1 MGKANKIPSPRF
13 MIVKGLEL
21 PSWESIKREWRDAD
35 FLLLLF
41 PIMLLIIGGIA
52 IYSTDF
58 SVQRTEWWQHWIT
71 GVVGLVVMFAIA
83 RFHYDQLLRLHW
95 ILYAFTIFSLLLVMF
110 VGTTALGA
118 ERWITIGGFNIQ
130 PSEFAKV
137 SIIISLAAVMHD
149 QPIQSPIDA
158 FKVAWVTVPPWILIF
173 LQPNLGTSLVFAA
186 ITIGMLYWAGASLG
200 WLLLIFSPI
209 ISAIL
214 FSLSLPVW
222 IVWVILM
229 GVAAWVSLPWFRI
242 VSTVM
247 AVVINLISGQA
258 GILLWNI
265 LQDYQKRRLLLFID
279 PNQDPLGAGYHVIQS
294 KIAIGAG
301 KLLGQGWLKGT
312 QTQLSFI
319 PEQHTDF
326 IFSAIGE
333 EFGFVG
339 CICVLLLFVG
349 ICWRLLVIAV
359 NARDNF
365 GSLLAIGV
373 FSFVLFQTFV
383 NIGMNINVAPV
394 TGIPLPWLSYGRS
407 ALLANFMA
415 IGLVESVAAHRRTIK
430 F

>member
-1 MGKANKIPSPRF
+1 

-21 PSWESIKREWRDAD
+21 PNWENIKREWRDAD
-35 FLLLLF
+35 ALLLLF
-41 PIMLLIIGGIA
+41 PIMLTVLGGIA
-52 IYSTDF
+52 IFSSDF
-58 SVQRTEWWQHWIT
+58 SARRTEWWQHWAT
-71 GVVGLVVMFAIA
+71 GLVGLTAMFAIA
-83 RFHYDQLLRLHW
+83 RIHYDRLLRLHW
-95 ILYAFTIFSLLLVMF
+95 ITYAITNISLILVM
-110 VGTTALGA
+110 VIGTTALGA
-118 ERWITIGGFNIQ
+118 ERWITIGSFNIQ

-137 SIIISLAAVMHD
+137 GIIISLAAMMHD
-149 QPIQSPIDA
+149 HPIQNPLDA
-158 FKVAWVTVPPWILIF
+158 LKVGWVVLPPWILIF

-200 WLLLIFSPI
+200 WLLLMFSPVV
-209 ISAIL
+209 SAIL
-214 FSLSLPVW
+214 FSLYIPAW

-229 GVAAWVSLPWFRI
+229 GVAAWVSLPWFRVASTMIAI
-242 VSTVM
+242 VV
-247 AVVINLISGQA
+247 NLVSGQA
-258 GILLWNI
+258 GVLLWNI
-265 LQDYQKRRLLLFID
+265 LHDYQKKRLLLFID

-294 KIAIGAG
+294 RIAIGAG

-312 QTQLSFI
+312 QTQLNFI

-333 EFGFVG
+333 EFGFIG

-407 ALLANFMA
+407 SLIANFMA

>member
-1 MGKANKIPSPRF
+1 

-35 FLLLLF
+35 ALLLVF
-41 PIMLLIIGGIA
+41 PILLTILGGIA
-52 IYSTDF
+52 IYSSDF
-58 SVQRTEWWQHWIT
+58 RAQRAEWWQHWVT
-71 GVVGLVVMFAIA
+71 GAVGLTAMFAIA
-83 RFHYDQLLRLHW
+83 RSHYDNLLRLHW
-95 ILYAFTIFSLLLVMF
+95 VTYAITNISLILVLAI
-110 VGTTALGA
+110 GTTALGA

-137 SIIISLAAVMHD
+137 GIIISLAAVLHD
-149 QPIQSPIDA
+149 RPIQSPLDVL
-158 FKVAWVTVPPWILIF
+158 KCAWVTVPPWILIF
-173 LQPNLGTSLVFAA
+173 LQPNLGTALVFAA

-200 WLLLIFSPI
+200 WILLIFSPVV
-209 ISAIL
+209 SAAL
-214 FSLSLPVW
+214 FSIYLPAW

-229 GVAAWVSLPWFRI
+229 GIAAWVSLPWFRI
-242 VSTVM
+242 VSTVI
-247 AVVINLISGQA
+247 AVVVNLVSGQA
-258 GILLWNI
+258 GVILWNV
-265 LQDYQKRRLLLFID
+265 LHDYQKKRLLLFID

-301 KLLGQGWLKGT
+301 KLMGQGLLKGT
-312 QTQLSFI
+312 QTQLNFI

-333 EFGFVG
+333 EFGFFG
-339 CICVLLLFVG
+339 CMCVLLLFVG

-407 ALLANFMA
+407 AMLANFIA
-415 IGLVESVAAHRRTIK
+415 IGVVESVAAHRRTIK

>member
-1 MGKANKIPSPRF
+1 
-13 MIVKGLEL
+13 MIAKGFEL
-21 PSWESIKREWRDAD
+21 PNWENIKREWRDAD
-35 FLLLLF
+35 PLLLIF
-41 PIMLLIIGGIA
+41 PILLMILGGIA
-52 IYSTDF
+52 IYSSDF
-58 SVQRTEWWQHWIT
+58 SAKRTEWWQHWVT
-71 GVVGLVVMFAIA
+71 GLVGLIVMFSMA
-83 RFHYDQLLRLHW
+83 RFHYDRLLRLHW
-95 ILYAFTIFSLLLVMF
+95 VTYAITNISLVLVLAI
-110 VGTTALGA
+110 GTTALGA

-137 SIIISLAAVMHD
+137 GIIISLAAMMHD
-149 QPIQSPIDA
+149 RPIQSPIDA
-158 FKVAWVTVPPWILIF
+158 LKVAWVTVPPWILIF
-173 LQPNLGTSLVFAA
+173 LQPNLGTALVFAA

-200 WLLLIFSPI
+200 WLALIFSPI
-209 ISAIL
+209 VSATL
-214 FSLSLPVW
+214 FSLYLPAW

-229 GVAAWVSLPWFRI
+229 GITAWVSLPWFR
-242 VSTVM
+242 VASTVI
-247 AVVINLISGQA
+247 AVVVNLVAGQA
-258 GILLWNI
+258 GILLWNV
-265 LQDYQKRRLLLFID
+265 LHDYQKKRLLLFID

-301 KLLGQGWLKGT
+301 KLFGQGWLKGT
-312 QTQLSFI
+312 QTQLNFI

-333 EFGFVG
+333 EFGFIG
-339 CICVLLLFVG
+339 CMCVLLLFVG

-407 ALLANFMA
+407 ALIANFMA

>member
-1 MGKANKIPSPRF
+1 MIVL

-21 PSWESIKREWRDAD
+21 PNWENIKREWRDAD
-35 FLLLLF
+35 VLLLLF
-41 PIMLLIIGGIA
+41 PILLTVLGGIA
-52 IYSTDF
+52 IFSSDF
-58 SVQRTEWWQHWIT
+58 SAKRTEWWQHWVT
-71 GVVGLVVMFAIA
+71 GIVGLTAMFAIA
-83 RFHYDQLLRLHW
+83 RVHYDRLLRLHW
-95 ILYAFTIFSLLLVMF
+95 ITYGITILSLVLVMAI
-110 VGTTALGA
+110 GTTALGA
-118 ERWITIGGFNIQ
+118 ERWITIGSFNIQ

-137 SIIISLAAVMHD
+137 GIIISLAAMMHD
-149 QPIQSPIDA
+149 RPIQNPIDA
-158 FKVAWVTVPPWILIF
+158 FKVAWVVLPPWILIF

-200 WLLLIFSPI
+200 WLLLMFSPVV
-209 ISAIL
+209 SAVL
-214 FSLSLPVW
+214 FSLYLPAW

-242 VSTVM
+242 ASTTI
-247 AVVINLISGQA
+247 AIALNLVSGQA
-258 GILLWNI
+258 GILLWNV
-265 LQDYQKRRLLLFID
+265 LHDYQKKRLLLFID

-301 KLLGQGWLKGT
+301 KLFGQGWLKGT
-312 QTQLSFI
+312 QTQLNFI

-326 IFSAIGE
+326 IFSQIGE
-333 EFGFVG
+333 EFGFIG

-407 ALLANFMA
+407 SLIANFMA

>member
-1 MGKANKIPSPRF
+1 VG
-13 MIVKGLEL
+13 
-21 PSWESIKREWRDAD
+21 W
-35 FLLLLF
+35 
-41 PIMLLIIGGIA
+41 
-52 IYSTDF
+52 
-58 SVQRTEWWQHWIT
+58 
-71 GVVGLVVMFAIA
+71 VVL
-83 RFHYDQLLRLHW
+83 
-95 ILYAFTIFSLLLVMF
+95 
-110 VGTTALGA
+110 
-118 ERWITIGGFNIQ
+118 
-130 PSEFAKV
+130 
-137 SIIISLAAVMHD
+137 
-149 QPIQSPIDA
+149 
-158 FKVAWVTVPPWILIF
+158 PPWILIF

-200 WLLLIFSPI
+200 WLLLMFSPVV
-209 ISAIL
+209 SAIL
-214 FSLSLPVW
+214 FSLYLPAW

-229 GVAAWVSLPWFRI
+229 GVAAWVSLPWFRVASTTIAI
-242 VSTVM
+242 VV
-247 AVVINLISGQA
+247 NLVSGQA

-265 LQDYQKRRLLLFID
+265 LHDYQKKRLLLFID

-294 KIAIGAG
+294 RIAIGAG
-301 KLLGQGWLKGT
+301 KLFGQGWLKGT
-312 QTQLSFI
+312 QTQLNFI

-333 EFGFVG
+333 EFGFIG

-373 FSFVLFQTFV
+373 FSFILFQTFV
-383 NIGMNINVAPV
+383 NVGMNINVAPV

-407 ALLANFMA
+407 SLIANFMA

>member
-1 MGKANKIPSPRF
+1 

-21 PSWESIKREWRDAD
+21 PSWENIKREWRDAD
-35 FLLLLF
+35 LLLLIF
-41 PIMLLIIGGIA
+41 PIVLMIIGGIA
-52 IYSTDF
+52 IYSSDF
-58 SVQRTEWWQHWIT
+58 SSRRTEWWQHWVT
-71 GVVGLVVMFAIA
+71 GAVGLTAMFMIA
-83 RFHYDQLLRLHW
+83 RSHYDQLLRLHW
-95 ILYAFTIFSLLLVMF
+95 VTYAITNLSLILVLAI
-110 VGTTALGA
+110 GTTALGA

-137 SIIISLAAVMHD
+137 GIIISLAAVMHD
-149 QPIQSPIDA
+149 RPIQSPIDA
-158 FKVAWVTVPPWILIF
+158 LKVSWVTLPPWILIF
-173 LQPNLGTSLVFAA
+173 LQPNLGTALVFAA

-209 ISAIL
+209 VSAVL
-214 FSLSLPVW
+214 FSLYLPAW

-229 GVAAWVSLPWFRI
+229 GVAAWVSLPWFRV
-242 VSTVM
+242 VSTVI
-247 AVVINLISGQA
+247 AVVVNLVSGQA
-258 GILLWNI
+258 GILLWNV
-265 LQDYQKRRLLLFID
+265 LHDYQKKRLLLFID

-301 KLLGQGWLKGT
+301 KLFGQGWLKGT
-312 QTQLSFI
+312 QTQLNFI

-333 EFGFVG
+333 EFGFIG
-339 CICVLLLFVG
+339 CMCVLLLFVG

>member
-1 MGKANKIPSPRF
+1 

-21 PSWESIKREWRDAD
+21 PSWENIKREWRDAD
-35 FLLLLF
+35 PLLLIF
-41 PIMLLIIGGIA
+41 PILLMILGGIA
-52 IYSTDF
+52 IYSSDF
-58 SVQRTEWWQHWIT
+58 RSQNAVWWQHWVT
-71 GVVGLVVMFAIA
+71 GGVGLVAMFAIA

-95 ILYAFTIFSLLLVMF
+95 FTYAITNISLVLVLLI
-110 VGTTALGA
+110 GTTALGA

-137 SIIISLAAVMHD
+137 GIIISLAAVMHD
-149 QPIQSPIDA
+149 RPIQSPIDA

-173 LQPNLGTSLVFAA
+173 LQPNLGTSLIFAA

-209 ISAIL
+209 VSAVL
-214 FSLSLPVW
+214 FSIYLPAW

-242 VSTVM
+242 VSTVI
-247 AVVINLISGQA
+247 AVVVNLVSGQA

-265 LQDYQKRRLLLFID
+265 LHDYQKKRLLLFID

-301 KLLGQGWLKGT
+301 QLFGQGWLKGT
-312 QTQLSFI
+312 QTQLNFI

-333 EFGFVG
+333 EFGFFG
-339 CICVLLLFVG
+339 CVCVLLLFVG

-415 IGLVESVAAHRRTIK
+415 IGLAESVAAHRRTIK

>member
-1 MGKANKIPSPRF
+1 

-21 PSWESIKREWRDAD
+21 PNWENMKREWRDAD
-35 FLLLLF
+35 PMLLLF
-41 PIMLLIIGGIA
+41 PILLTVLGGIA
-52 IYSTDF
+52 IYSSDY
-58 SVQRTEWWQHWIT
+58 SAKRTEWWQHWVT
-71 GVVGLVVMFAIA
+71 GAVGLTAMFSIA
-83 RFHYDQLLRLHW
+83 RFHYDRLLRLHW
-95 ILYAFTIFSLLLVMF
+95 ITYAITNISLILVL
-110 VGTTALGA
+110 VIGTTALGA

-137 SIIISLAAVMHD
+137 GIIISLAAVMHD
-149 QPIQSPIDA
+149 RPIQSPIDA
-158 FKVAWVTVPPWILIF
+158 FKAAWVTLPPWILIF
-173 LQPNLGTSLVFAA
+173 LQPNLGTALVFAA
-186 ITIGMLYWAGASLG
+186 ITIGMLYWAGASGG
-200 WLLLIFSPI
+200 WLALMFSPI
-209 ISAIL
+209 VSAVL
-214 FSLSLPVW
+214 FSLYLPAW

-229 GVAAWVSLPWFRI
+229 GVTAWISLPWFRV
-242 VSTVM
+242 VSSVI
-247 AVVINLISGQA
+247 AVVVNLVAGQA
-258 GILLWNI
+258 GLILWNI
-265 LQDYQKRRLLLFID
+265 LHDYQKRRLLLFID

-294 KIAIGAG
+294 RIAIGAG
-301 KLLGQGWLKGT
+301 KLWGQGWLKGT
-312 QTQLSFI
+312 QTQLNFI

-333 EFGFVG
+333 EFGFIG

-407 ALLANFMA
+407 ALIANFMA

>member
-1 MGKANKIPSPRF
+1 

-35 FLLLLF
+35 PLLLVF
-41 PIMLLIIGGIA
+41 PILLTILGGIA
-52 IYSTDF
+52 IYSSDF
-58 SVQRTEWWQHWIT
+58 RAQRTDWWQHWVT
-71 GVVGLVVMFAIA
+71 GVVGLTAMFAIA
-83 RFHYDQLLRLHW
+83 RSHYDNLLRLHW
-95 ILYAFTIFSLLLVMF
+95 VTYAITNISLILVLAI
-110 VGTTALGA
+110 GTTALGA

-137 SIIISLAAVMHD
+137 GIIISLAAVMHD
-149 QPIQSPIDA
+149 RPIQSPLDA
-158 FKVAWVTVPPWILIF
+158 LKCAWVTVPPWILIF
-173 LQPNLGTSLVFAA
+173 LQPNLGTALVFAA

-200 WLLLIFSPI
+200 WILLIFSPVV
-209 ISAIL
+209 SAVL
-214 FSLSLPVW
+214 FSIYLPAW
-222 IVWVILM
+222 IAWVILM
-229 GVAAWVSLPWFRI
+229 GIAAWVSLPWFRI
-242 VSTVM
+242 VSTVI
-247 AVVINLISGQA
+247 AVVVNLVSGQA
-258 GILLWNI
+258 GVILWNV
-265 LQDYQKRRLLLFID
+265 LHEYQKKRLLLFID

-301 KLLGQGWLKGT
+301 KLLGQGLLKGT
-312 QTQLSFI
+312 QTQLNFI

-333 EFGFVG
+333 EFGFFG
-339 CICVLLLFVG
+339 CMCVLLLFVG

-407 ALLANFMA
+407 AMLANFMA

>member
-1 MGKANKIPSPRF
+1 

-21 PSWESIKREWRDAD
+21 PNWENIKREWRDAD
-35 FLLLLF
+35 ALLLLF
-41 PIMLLIIGGIA
+41 PIMLTVLGGIA
-52 IYSTDF
+52 IFSSDF
-58 SVQRTEWWQHWIT
+58 SARRTEWWQHWAT
-71 GVVGLVVMFAIA
+71 GLVGLTAMFAIA
-83 RFHYDQLLRLHW
+83 RIHYDRLLRLHW
-95 ILYAFTIFSLLLVMF
+95 ITYAITNISLILVM
-110 VGTTALGA
+110 VIGTTALGA
-118 ERWITIGGFNIQ
+118 ERWITIGSFNIQ

-137 SIIISLAAVMHD
+137 GIILSLAAMMHD
-149 QPIQSPIDA
+149 HPIQNPLDA
-158 FKVAWVTVPPWILIF
+158 LKVGWVVLPPWILIF

-200 WLLLIFSPI
+200 WLLLMFSPVV
-209 ISAIL
+209 SAIL
-214 FSLSLPVW
+214 FSLYIPAW

-229 GVAAWVSLPWFRI
+229 GVAAWVSLPWFRVASTMIAI
-242 VSTVM
+242 VV
-247 AVVINLISGQA
+247 NLVSGQA
-258 GILLWNI
+258 GVLLWNI
-265 LQDYQKRRLLLFID
+265 LHDYQKKRLLLFID

-294 KIAIGAG
+294 RIAIGAG

-312 QTQLSFI
+312 QTQLNFI

-333 EFGFVG
+333 EFGFIG

-407 ALLANFMA
+407 SLIANFMA

>member
-1 MGKANKIPSPRF
+1 

-21 PSWESIKREWRDAD
+21 PNWENIKREWRDAD
-35 FLLLLF
+35 PMLLLF
-41 PIMLLIIGGIA
+41 PILLTVLGGIA
-52 IYSTDF
+52 IYSSDY
-58 SVQRTEWWQHWIT
+58 SSKRTEWWQHWVT
-71 GVVGLVVMFAIA
+71 GVVGLTAMFAIA
-83 RFHYDQLLRLHW
+83 RFHYDRLLRLHW
-95 ILYAFTIFSLLLVMF
+95 ITYAITNISLILVL
-110 VGTTALGA
+110 VIGTTALGA

-137 SIIISLAAVMHD
+137 GIIISLAAVMHD
-149 QPIQSPIDA
+149 RPIQNPIDA
-158 FKVAWVTVPPWILIF
+158 FKVAWVTLLPWILIF
-173 LQPNLGTSLVFAA
+173 LQPNLGTALVFAA
-186 ITIGMLYWAGASLG
+186 ITIGMLYWAGASGG
-200 WLLLIFSPI
+200 WLALIFSPI
-209 ISAIL
+209 VSAVL
-214 FSLSLPVW
+214 FSLYLPAW

-229 GVAAWVSLPWFRI
+229 GVTAWVSLPWFRV
-242 VSTVM
+242 VSTVI
-247 AVVINLISGQA
+247 AVVVNLIAGQA
-258 GILLWNI
+258 GLLLWNI
-265 LQDYQKRRLLLFID
+265 LHDYQKKRLLLFID

-294 KIAIGAG
+294 RIAIGAG
-301 KLLGQGWLKGT
+301 KLWGQGWLKGT
-312 QTQLSFI
+312 QTQLNFI

-333 EFGFVG
+333 EFGFIG

-407 ALLANFMA
+407 ALIANFLA

>member
-1 MGKANKIPSPRF
+1 

-21 PSWESIKREWRDAD
+21 PNWENIKREWRDAD
-35 FLLLLF
+35 PLLLIF
-41 PIMLLIIGGIA
+41 PIVLMIIGGVA
-52 IYSTDF
+52 IYSSDFNNQQTD
-58 SVQRTEWWQHWIT
+58 WWQHWVT
-71 GVVGLVVMFAIA
+71 GGVGLAVMFAIA
-83 RFHYDQLLRLHW
+83 RFHYDQLRQIHW
-95 ILYAFTIFSLLLVMF
+95 FIYGITIFSLVLVMF
-110 VGTTALGA
+110 IGTTALGA
-118 ERWITIGGFNIQ
+118 ERWISIGGFNIQ

-149 QPIQSPIDA
+149 RPIQSPIDV
-158 FKVAWVTVPPWILIF
+158 FKGAWVTLPPWILIF
-173 LQPNLGTSLVFAA
+173 LQPNLGTALVFAA
-186 ITIGMLYWAGASLG
+186 ITMGMLYWAGASLG
-200 WLLLIFSPI
+200 WLLLLFSPI
-209 ISAIL
+209 VSAVL
-214 FSLSLPVW
+214 FSLYIPAW
-222 IVWVILM
+222 FVWVILM
-229 GVAAWVSLPWFRI
+229 GVAAWLSLPWFRI
-242 VSTVM
+242 FSTVI
-247 AVVINLISGQA
+247 ALAINLISGQA

-265 LQDYQKRRLLLFID
+265 LHDYQKRRLMLFID

-407 ALLANFMA
+407 ALLANCMA

>member
-1 MGKANKIPSPRF
+1 
-13 MIVKGLEL
+13 MIVNGLEL
-21 PSWESIKREWRDAD
+21 PNWENIKREWRDAD
-35 FLLLLF
+35 
-41 PIMLLIIGGIA
+41 PLLIAFPVLLMVLGGIA
-52 IYSTDF
+52 IYSSDF
-58 SVQRTEWWQHWIT
+58 SAKRTEWWQHWAA
-71 GVVGLVVMFAIA
+71 GLVGLIVMFAIA
-83 RFHYDQLLRLHW
+83 RFPYDRLLRLHW
-95 ILYAFTIFSLLLVMF
+95 ITYAITNFSLVLVLAI
-110 VGTTALGA
+110 GTTALGA
-118 ERWITIGGFNIQ
+118 ERWITIGSFNIQ

-137 SIIISLAAVMHD
+137 GIIISLAAVMHD
-149 QPIQSPIDA
+149 RPIQSPLDA
-158 FKVAWVTVPPWILIF
+158 LKVAWVTVPPWILIF
-173 LQPNLGTSLVFAA
+173 LQPNLGTALIFAA

-200 WLLLIFSPI
+200 WLALIFSPI
-209 ISAIL
+209 ISAVL
-214 FSLSLPVW
+214 FSLYLPAW
-222 IVWVILM
+222 IAWVILM
-229 GVAAWVSLPWFRI
+229 GVAAWISLPWFRI
-242 VSTVM
+242 ASTVI
-247 AVVINLISGQA
+247 AVVVNLISGQA
-258 GILLWNI
+258 GVLLWNV
-265 LQDYQKRRLLLFID
+265 LHDYQKKRLLLFID

-301 KLLGQGWLKGT
+301 KLFGQGWLKGT
-312 QTQLSFI
+312 QTQLNFI

-333 EFGFVG
+333 EFGFIG
-339 CICVLLLFVG
+339 CMCVLLLFVG

-407 ALLANFMA
+407 ALISNFMA

>member
-1 MGKANKIPSPRF
+1 
-13 MIVKGLEL
+13 MIVKGIEL
-21 PSWESIKREWRDAD
+21 PNWENIKREWRDAD
-35 FLLLLF
+35 PLLLLF
-41 PIMLLIIGGIA
+41 PILLTILGGIA
-52 IYSTDF
+52 IFSSDYSAK
-58 SVQRTEWWQHWIT
+58 RTEWWQHWVT
-71 GVVGLVVMFAIA
+71 GLVGLIAMFSIA
-83 RFHYDQLLRLHW
+83 RFHYDRLLRLHW
-95 ILYAFTIFSLLLVMF
+95 VIYAITNISLILVLAI
-110 VGTTALGA
+110 GTTALGA

-137 SIIISLAAVMHD
+137 GIIISLAAVMHER
-149 QPIQSPIDA
+149 PIHSPIDA
-158 FKVAWVTVPPWILIF
+158 LKSAWVTIPPWILIF
-173 LQPNLGTSLVFAA
+173 LQPNLGTALVFAA
-186 ITIGMLYWAGASLG
+186 ITIGMLYWAGASGG
-200 WLLLIFSPI
+200 WLALMFSPI
-209 ISAIL
+209 VSAVL
-214 FSLSLPVW
+214 FSLYLPAW

-229 GVAAWVSLPWFRI
+229 GVAAWVSLPWFRV
-242 VSTVM
+242 VSTVI
-247 AVVINLISGQA
+247 AVVVNLVSGQA
-258 GILLWNI
+258 GQLLWNV
-265 LQDYQKRRLLLFID
+265 LHDYQKRRLLLFID

-294 KIAIGAG
+294 RIAIGAG
-301 KLLGQGWLKGT
+301 KLWGQGWLKGT
-312 QTQLSFI
+312 QTQLNFI

-333 EFGFVG
+333 EFGFIG

-407 ALLANFMA
+407 SLIANFMA

>member
-1 MGKANKIPSPRF
+1 

-35 FLLLLF
+35 PLLLVF
-41 PIMLLIIGGIA
+41 PILLTILGGIA
-52 IYSTDF
+52 IYSSDF
-58 SVQRTEWWQHWIT
+58 RAQRTDWWQHWVT
-71 GVVGLVVMFAIA
+71 GVVGLMAMFAIA
-83 RFHYDQLLRLHW
+83 RSHYDNLLRLHW
-95 ILYAFTIFSLLLVMF
+95 VTYAITNISLILVLAI
-110 VGTTALGA
+110 GTTALGA

-137 SIIISLAAVMHD
+137 GIIISLAAVMHD
-149 QPIQSPIDA
+149 RPIQSPLDA
-158 FKVAWVTVPPWILIF
+158 LKCAWVTVPPWILIF
-173 LQPNLGTSLVFAA
+173 LQPNLGTALVFAA

-200 WLLLIFSPI
+200 WILLIFSPVV
-209 ISAIL
+209 SAVL
-214 FSLSLPVW
+214 FSIYLPAW
-222 IVWVILM
+222 IAWVILM
-229 GVAAWVSLPWFRI
+229 GIAAWVSLPWFRI
-242 VSTVM
+242 VSTVI
-247 AVVINLISGQA
+247 AVVVNLVSGQA
-258 GILLWNI
+258 GVILWNV
-265 LQDYQKRRLLLFID
+265 LHEYQKKRLLLFID

-301 KLLGQGWLKGT
+301 KLMGQGLLKGT
-312 QTQLSFI
+312 QTQLNFI

-333 EFGFVG
+333 EFGFFG
-339 CICVLLLFVG
+339 CMCVLLLFVG

-407 ALLANFMA
+407 AMLANFMA

>member
-1 MGKANKIPSPRF
+1 
-13 MIVKGLEL
+13 MIAKGFEL
-21 PSWESIKREWRDAD
+21 PNWENIKREWRDAD
-35 FLLLLF
+35 PLLLIF
-41 PIMLLIIGGIA
+41 PILLMILGGIA
-52 IYSTDF
+52 IYSSDF
-58 SVQRTEWWQHWIT
+58 SAKRTEWWQHWVT
-71 GVVGLVVMFAIA
+71 GLVGLIAMFSIA
-83 RFHYDQLLRLHW
+83 RFHYDRLLRLHW
-95 ILYAFTIFSLLLVMF
+95 VTYAITNISLVLVLAI
-110 VGTTALGA
+110 GTTALGA

-137 SIIISLAAVMHD
+137 GIIISLAAMMHD
-149 QPIQSPIDA
+149 RPIQSPIDA
-158 FKVAWVTVPPWILIF
+158 LKVAWVTVPPWILIF
-173 LQPNLGTSLVFAA
+173 LQPNLGTALVFAA

-200 WLLLIFSPI
+200 WLALIFSPI
-209 ISAIL
+209 VSATL
-214 FSLSLPVW
+214 FSLYLPAW

-229 GVAAWVSLPWFRI
+229 GIAAWVSLPWFR
-242 VSTVM
+242 VASTVI
-247 AVVINLISGQA
+247 AVVVNLVAGQA
-258 GILLWNI
+258 GILLWNV
-265 LQDYQKRRLLLFID
+265 LHDYQKKRLLLFID

-301 KLLGQGWLKGT
+301 KLFGQGWLKGT
-312 QTQLSFI
+312 QTQLNFI

-333 EFGFVG
+333 EFGFIG
-339 CICVLLLFVG
+339 CMCVLLLFVG

-407 ALLANFMA
+407 ALIANFMA

>member
-1 MGKANKIPSPRF
+1 

-21 PSWESIKREWRDAD
+21 PNWENIKREWRDAD
-35 FLLLLF
+35 VLLLLF
-41 PIMLLIIGGIA
+41 PIILTVLGGVA
-52 IYSTDF
+52 IFSSDF
-58 SVQRTEWWQHWIT
+58 SARRTDWWQHWVT
-71 GVVGLVVMFAIA
+71 GVVGLIAMFAIA
-83 RFHYDQLLRLHW
+83 RIHYDRLLRLHW
-95 ILYAFTIFSLLLVMF
+95 ITYAITNASLMLVM
-110 VGTTALGA
+110 VIGTTALGA

-137 SIIISLAAVMHD
+137 GIIISLAAMMHD
-149 QPIQSPIDA
+149 HPIQNPLDA
-158 FKVAWVTVPPWILIF
+158 LKVGWVVLPPWILIF

-200 WLLLIFSPI
+200 WLLLMISPVV
-209 ISAIL
+209 SAIL
-214 FSLSLPVW
+214 FSLSLPAW

-229 GVAAWVSLPWFRI
+229 GVAAWVSLPWFRVASTTIAI
-242 VSTVM
+242 VV
-247 AVVINLISGQA
+247 NLVSGQA
-258 GILLWNI
+258 GVLLWNI
-265 LQDYQKRRLLLFID
+265 LHDYQKKRLLLFID

-294 KIAIGAG
+294 RIAIGAG
-301 KLLGQGWLKGT
+301 KLFGQGWLKGT
-312 QTQLSFI
+312 QTQLNFI

-333 EFGFVG
+333 EFGFIG

-373 FSFVLFQTFV
+373 FSFILFQTFV
-383 NIGMNINVAPV
+383 NVGMNINVAPV

-407 ALLANFMA
+407 SLIANFMA

>member
-1 MGKANKIPSPRF
+1 

-21 PSWESIKREWRDAD
+21 PNWENIKREWRDAD
-35 FLLLLF
+35 ALLLLF
-41 PIMLLIIGGIA
+41 PIMLTVLGGIA
-52 IYSTDF
+52 IFSSDF
-58 SVQRTEWWQHWIT
+58 SAKRTEWWQHWAT
-71 GVVGLVVMFAIA
+71 GVVGLTVMFAIA
-83 RFHYDQLLRLHW
+83 RVHYDRLLRLHW
-95 ILYAFTIFSLLLVMF
+95 ITYGITILSLVLVM
-110 VGTTALGA
+110 VIGTTALGA
-118 ERWITIGGFNIQ
+118 ERWITIGSFNIQ

-137 SIIISLAAVMHD
+137 GIIISLAAMMHD
-149 QPIQSPIDA
+149 RPIQNPIDA
-158 FKVAWVTVPPWILIF
+158 FRVGWVVLPPWILIF

-200 WLLLIFSPI
+200 WLLLMFSPVV
-209 ISAIL
+209 SAVL
-214 FSLSLPVW
+214 FSLYLPAW
-222 IVWVILM
+222 IVWVVLM
-229 GVAAWVSLPWFRI
+229 GVAAWVSLPWFRVASTMIAI
-242 VSTVM
+242 VV
-247 AVVINLISGQA
+247 NLVSGQA
-258 GILLWNI
+258 GVLLWNI
-265 LQDYQKRRLLLFID
+265 LHDYQKKRLLLFID

-301 KLLGQGWLKGT
+301 KLFGQGWLKGT
-312 QTQLSFI
+312 QTQLNFI

-326 IFSAIGE
+326 IFSQIGE
-333 EFGFVG
+333 EFGFIG

-407 ALLANFMA
+407 SLIANFMA

>member
-1 MGKANKIPSPRF
+1 MIVL

-21 PSWESIKREWRDAD
+21 PNWENIKREWRDAD
-35 FLLLLF
+35 ALLLLF
-41 PIMLLIIGGIA
+41 PIMLTVLGGIA
-52 IYSTDF
+52 IFSSDF
-58 SVQRTEWWQHWIT
+58 SARRTEWWQHWAT
-71 GVVGLVVMFAIA
+71 GLVGLTAMFAIA
-83 RFHYDQLLRLHW
+83 RIHYDRLLRLHW
-95 ILYAFTIFSLLLVMF
+95 ITYAITNISLILVM
-110 VGTTALGA
+110 VIGTTALGA
-118 ERWITIGGFNIQ
+118 ERWITIGSFNIQ

-137 SIIISLAAVMHD
+137 GIIISLAAMMHD
-149 QPIQSPIDA
+149 HPIQNPLDA
-158 FKVAWVTVPPWILIF
+158 LKVGWVVLPPWILIF

-200 WLLLIFSPI
+200 WLLLMFSPVV
-209 ISAIL
+209 SAVL
-214 FSLSLPVW
+214 FSLYLPAW

-242 VSTVM
+242 ASTTI
-247 AVVINLISGQA
+247 AIVVNLVSGQA
-258 GILLWNI
+258 GVLLWNI
-265 LQDYQKRRLLLFID
+265 LHDYQKKRLLLFID

-294 KIAIGAG
+294 RIAIGAG

-312 QTQLSFI
+312 QTQLNFI

-333 EFGFVG
+333 EFGFIG
-339 CICVLLLFVG
+339 CMCVLLLFVG

-407 ALLANFMA
+407 SLIANFMA

>member
-1 MGKANKIPSPRF
+1 
-13 MIVKGLEL
+13 MIAKGFEL
-21 PSWESIKREWRDAD
+21 PNWENIKREWRDAD
-35 FLLLLF
+35 PLLLIF
-41 PIMLLIIGGIA
+41 PILLMILGGIA
-52 IYSTDF
+52 IYSSDF
-58 SVQRTEWWQHWIT
+58 SAKRTEWWQHWVT
-71 GVVGLVVMFAIA
+71 GLVGLIVMFSMA
-83 RFHYDQLLRLHW
+83 RFHYDRLLRLHW
-95 ILYAFTIFSLLLVMF
+95 VTYAITNISLVLVLAI
-110 VGTTALGA
+110 GTTALGA

-137 SIIISLAAVMHD
+137 GIIISLAAMMHD
-149 QPIQSPIDA
+149 RPIQSPIDA
-158 FKVAWVTVPPWILIF
+158 LKVAWVTVPPWILIF
-173 LQPNLGTSLVFAA
+173 LQPNLGTALVFAA

-200 WLLLIFSPI
+200 WLALIFSPI
-209 ISAIL
+209 VSATL
-214 FSLSLPVW
+214 FSLYLPAW

-229 GVAAWVSLPWFRI
+229 GITAWVSLPWFRVASAVI
-242 VSTVM
+242 
-247 AVVINLISGQA
+247 AVVVNLVAGQA
-258 GILLWNI
+258 GILLWNV
-265 LQDYQKRRLLLFID
+265 LHDYQKKRLLLFID

-301 KLLGQGWLKGT
+301 KLFGQGWLKGT
-312 QTQLSFI
+312 QTQLNFI

-333 EFGFVG
+333 EFGFIG
-339 CICVLLLFVG
+339 CMCVLLLFVG

-407 ALLANFMA
+407 ALIANFMA

>member
-1 MGKANKIPSPRF
+1 

-21 PSWESIKREWRDAD
+21 PNWENIKREWRDAD
-35 FLLLLF
+35 PLLLIF
-41 PIMLLIIGGIA
+41 PIILMIIGGVA
-52 IYSTDF
+52 IYSSDF
-58 SVQRTEWWQHWIT
+58 NNQRTDWWQHWVT
-71 GVVGLVVMFAIA
+71 GGVGLAVMFAIA
-83 RFHYDQLLRLHW
+83 RLHYDQLRQIHW
-95 ILYAFTIFSLLLVMF
+95 FIYGITILSLLLVMF

-118 ERWITIGGFNIQ
+118 ERWISIGGFNIQ

-149 QPIQSPIDA
+149 HPIQSPLDV
-158 FKVAWVTVPPWILIF
+158 FKVAWVAMPPWILIF
-173 LQPNLGTSLVFAA
+173 LQPNLGTALVFAA
-186 ITIGMLYWAGASLG
+186 ITMGMLYWAGASLG
-200 WLLLIFSPI
+200 WLLLLFSPI
-209 ISAIL
+209 VSAVL
-214 FSLSLPVW
+214 FSLYLPAW
-222 IVWVILM
+222 FAWVILM
-229 GVAAWVSLPWFRI
+229 GVAAWISLPWFRI
-242 VSTVM
+242 FNTVTAL
-247 AVVINLISGQA
+247 AVNLISGQA

-265 LQDYQKRRLLLFID
+265 LHDYQKRRLLLFID

-349 ICWRLLVIAV
+349 ICWRLLVVAV

-365 GSLLAIGV
+365 SSLLAIGV

-407 ALLANFMA
+407 ALLANCMA

>member
-1 MGKANKIPSPRF
+1 
-13 MIVKGLEL
+13 MIVNGLEL
-21 PSWESIKREWRDAD
+21 PNWENIKREWRDAD
-35 FLLLLF
+35 
-41 PIMLLIIGGIA
+41 PLLIAFPVLLMVLGGIA
-52 IYSTDF
+52 IYSSDF
-58 SVQRTEWWQHWIT
+58 SAKRTEWWQHWVA
-71 GVVGLVVMFAIA
+71 GLVGLILMFAIA
-83 RFHYDQLLRLHW
+83 RFPYDRLLRLHW
-95 ILYAFTIFSLLLVMF
+95 ITYAITNFSLVLVLAI
-110 VGTTALGA
+110 GTTALGA
-118 ERWITIGGFNIQ
+118 ERWITIGSFNIQ

-137 SIIISLAAVMHD
+137 GIIISLAAVMHD
-149 QPIQSPIDA
+149 RPIQSPLDA
-158 FKVAWVTVPPWILIF
+158 LKVAWVTVPPWILIF
-173 LQPNLGTSLVFAA
+173 LQPNLGTALVFAA

-200 WLLLIFSPI
+200 WLALIFSPI
-209 ISAIL
+209 ISAVL
-214 FSLSLPVW
+214 FSWYLPAW
-222 IVWVILM
+222 IAWVILM
-229 GVAAWVSLPWFRI
+229 GVTAWVSLPWFR
-242 VSTVM
+242 VASTVI
-247 AVVINLISGQA
+247 ALVINLVSGQA

-265 LQDYQKRRLLLFID
+265 LHDYQKKRLLLFID

-301 KLLGQGWLKGT
+301 KLWGQGWLKGT
-312 QTQLSFI
+312 QTQLNFI

-333 EFGFVG
+333 EFGFIG
-339 CICVLLLFVG
+339 CMCVLLLFVG

-373 FSFVLFQTFV
+373 FAFVLFQTFV

-407 ALLANFMA
+407 ALIANFMA